1 MGASK
6 AHEGSKQVKDYDR
19 MTMTL
24 FQRMWCGA
32 LSLSLGLAWGQTPP
46 DAPATSS
53 ALTGEWLLEILLGEL
68 QVLQGDP
75 GAGYSLLL
83 DAALKSGDEGLYE
96 RAIDVALRARAG
108 EAALRAA
115 SAWRQ
120 AAPKSASANRR
131 VLQIQLALQRLKE
144 AQVSLRLSVQLA
156 PEQERAAVM
165 LALPSLLS
173 RASDKALAAQ
183 VLADALAP
191 WGDDPAWGHLSWTA
205 MGQARL
211 QAGDAAG
218 ALQAV
223 QRAHRLSPS
232 QPEPIWLALDVAH
245 TSPEALSWLEGVMS
259 PKSDPTLVLN
269 WSKLLIQKGRLAQA
283 EQVLLAHTQ
292 RADAGPR
299 PWLVLG
305 ALRQEMKNTA
315 GAQEAWQR
323 FLKEAASDPKL
334 TRERDQALM
343 GLAQASLD
351 AQLDAQAQLWLSQV
365 SDPDNL
371 LQARLMQATA
381 LARKG
386 QLEQGRQLISTLPVQ
401 TQKQELARTMTEV
414 QYLRQFKQW
423 QAVYDLLSRF
433 ARQFEDEDEV
443 SYELALAAEKVGK
456 LDEMETLLKGII
468 EDNPKFHQAY
478 NALGYS
484 LADRNIRLDEAK
496 KLILQAVGMAPDD
509 PFIADSL
516 GWVEFRLGR
525 KPEALKILQSAFQAR
540 ADAEIAAHLGEVLWS
555 MDQKDQALDVWR
567 RGLRQDADNE
577 TLVETLRR
585 LGAQP

>member
-1 MGASK
+1 M
-6 AHEGSKQVKDYDR
+6 
-19 MTMTL
+19 
-24 FQRMWCGA
+24 
-32 LSLSLGLAWGQTPP
+32 
-46 DAPATSS
+46 
-53 ALTGEWLLEILLGEL
+53 
-68 QVLQGDP
+68 
-75 GAGYSLLL
+75 
-83 DAALKSGDEGLYE
+83 
-96 RAIDVALRARAG
+96 
-108 EAALRAA
+108 
-115 SAWRQ
+115 
-120 AAPKSASANRR
+120 
-131 VLQIQLALQRLKE
+131 LQIQLALQRLKE

-191 WGDDPAWGHLSWTA
+191 WADDPAWGHLSWTA
-205 MGQARL
+205 IGQARL

-245 TSPEALSWLEGVMS
+245 TSPEALAWLEGVMS
-259 PKSDPTLVLN
+259 PKSEPTLVLN

-371 LQARLMQATA
+371 LQARLMRATA